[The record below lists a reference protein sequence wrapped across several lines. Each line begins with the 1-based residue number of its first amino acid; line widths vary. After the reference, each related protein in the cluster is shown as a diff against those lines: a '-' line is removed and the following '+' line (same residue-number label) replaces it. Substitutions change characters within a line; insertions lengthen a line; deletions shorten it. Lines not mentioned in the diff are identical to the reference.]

1 MASLAVVSVGKLR
14 RCGADNVGAFARG
27 GVKLSS
33 ASGWDA
39 RWTCSQ
45 SICSTTRCNQSEGTL
60 PRTQR
65 MVGDIVVALALH
77 K

>member
-45 SICSTTRCNQSEGTL
+45 SICSTTRCNQAKQ

-65 MVGDIVVALALH
+65 MVGDIVVALAFH